1 MSCGNDV
8 VDCGNLA
15 LRLWRASI
23 AIGMGPSTQTAGI
36 RFLDTLAALLLP
48 FRYTICH
55 CSPCRAGCAALVLP
69 MRKPS

>member
-1 MSCGNDV
+1 M
-8 VDCGNLA
+8 
-15 LRLWRASI
+15 
-23 AIGMGPSTQTAGI
+23 GMGIWPFVFGERLSGSGWAPTRKTAGI